1 MPIPK
6 AVYIGLCVVVP
17 PLWGLVSYWLF
28 ELVARRWP
36 RKPGGETPAATPEPA
51 PEPADDKCDRA

>member
-6 AVYIGLCVVVP
+6 ALYISLCVVVP
-17 PLWGLVSYWLF
+17 PLWGLASYWLF

-36 RKPGGETPAATPEPA
+36 RKSGGQAPAAA

>member
-1 MPIPK
+1 LPIPK
-6 AVYIGLCVVVP
+6 ALYISLCVVVP
-17 PLWGLVSYWLF
+17 PLWGLASYWLF

-36 RKPGGETPAATPEPA
+36 RKSGGQAPAAA